1 MGTIWKKKKQRRT
14 KKKRKTTNRLDTH
27 RPSHGRSWTEHF
39 SLYSVESMNKRLLR
53 AVAVTS
59 GLTLVGAIMGIP
71 IGHAHSWY
79 RAVANDPAPTFWGA
93 GVGFIIGLI
102 LSLALELFR

>member
-1 MGTIWKKKKQRRT
+1 
-14 KKKRKTTNRLDTH
+14 
-27 RPSHGRSWTEHF
+27 
-39 SLYSVESMNKRLLR
+39 MNKRLLR

-71 IGHAHSWY
+71 VGNAHSWY
-79 RAVANDPAPTFWGA
+79 RAVANDPAPTLWGA